1 MPVNGKRIILLGTLF
16 PMLSAGVLA
25 QSEEIETLD
34 TTVVQSASEELKQA
48 QGVSFITEED
58 FKRRPVTNDIAEIV
72 RTMPGINLT
81 GNSSSGQYGNK
92 RQIDIR
98 GMGPENTLIL
108 IDGKPVLSRNSVK
121 MGRSGERNTQGDSN
135 WVPAEAIES
144 IEVIR
149 GPAAARYGSGASGGV
164 INIITKSPDE
174 ASTSITAQTELSSN
188 KYEGDNRRFNLV
200 TSAPLSERFSHRTI
214 VNYNEQDADDPRVN
228 LDATDVTTGRGGT
241 AKAVG
246 AGREGVENIDVRTLV
261 RFDQDDINRWDFE
274 AAYSRQGNR
283 YAGDNAF
290 QGVSYPV
297 DENGN
302 VIIPE
307 PEDLAET
314 DAQSLIGEETLV
326 MHRRTFGVTH
336 NGEYDFGDS
345 FSYIQYESTSN
356 SRLGE
361 GSAGGGEGRIN
372 SLEMTTIKLENIT
385 AKTEWNVPLTLGG
398 FNQTATFGA
407 EYRKETLDDS
417 VSNQLSL
424 NVVDDGT
431 IPGVET
437 DPENRPSET
446 DATLVGVYVEDNIM
460 LTDSITLTPGL
471 RFDDHSKAGTN
482 LSPSLNASW
491 QASPNIVVQGG
502 ISRAFKAPNLYQLNP
517 NYVYYTRGNGCPI
530 DFSNLGGGCHI
541 LGNPDLE
548 HETSVNKEIGVNYT
562 NEEGLNAGI
571 TYFHNDYKDKIGT
584 GNVPPEYVLPG
595 EEGGEAN
602 VQVFQWFNVPEA
614 VISGLE
620 GNLLFPVTSTIEW
633 STNFTVML
641 ESEDKSTG
649 QPLSIVP
656 DYTVNSLIS
665 WQATDALELVLS
677 AQHYG
682 ETESPTASV
691 NSGAVIEADDRE
703 AYTITNIN
711 AIYAFDE
718 NLSFNVSVK
727 NLFNESVKRE
737 GTQASNAG
745 ANTFNEPER
754 SFLLSAT
761 YQF

>member
-25 QSEEIETLD
+25 QSDDIETLE
-34 TTVVQSASEELKQA
+34 TTVVQAASEELKQA
-48 QGVSFITEED
+48 PGVSIITEED

-72 RTMPGINLT
+72 KTMPGINLT

-121 MGRSGERNTQGDSN
+121 MGRSGERNTRGDSN

-164 INIITKSPDE
+164 INIITKSPDV
-174 ASTSITAQTELSSN
+174 ASTSITAQTEISEN
-188 KYEGDNRRFNLV
+188 KYEGDNRRINIV
-200 TSAPLSERFSHRTI
+200 SSAPLSERLSHRTI
-214 VNYNEQDADDPRVN
+214 VNYNDQEADDPRIN
-228 LDATDVTTGRGGT
+228 LDVSELNSRGT
-241 AKAVG
+241 AYAVG
-246 AGREGVENIDVRTLV
+246 AGREGVENIDVRTLI
-261 RFDQDDINRWDFE
+261 RFDQNDTHRWDFE
-274 AAYSRQGNR
+274 AAYSRQGNS

-290 QGVSYPV
+290 QGVSFPV
-297 DENGN
+297 DDDGEL
-302 VIIPE
+302 VDI
-307 PEDLAET
+307 DYDSLAET
-314 DAQSLIGEETLV
+314 DAQNLIGEETLV
-326 MHRRTFGVTH
+326 MHRRTLGVTH
-336 NGEYDFGDS
+336 NGTYDFGDS
-345 FSYIQYESTSN
+345 FSYIQYESTAN

-361 GSAGGGEGRIN
+361 GAAGGGEGRIN
-372 SLEMTTIKLENIT
+372 SLEMTTVKLENVT

-398 FNQTATFGA
+398 YNQTATFGA
-407 EYRKETLDDS
+407 EYRKETLDDA
-417 VSNQLSL
+417 VNNQQSL
-424 NVVDDGT
+424 GIVDDGT
-431 IPGVET
+431 ISGV
-437 DPENRPSET
+437 DIDVADRSSKM

-460 LTDSITLTPGL
+460 VSDAVTLTPGL
-471 RFDDHSKAGTN
+471 RIDNHSEAGTN

-491 QASPNIVVQGG
+491 QATPNVVVQGG

-517 NYVYYTRGNGCPI
+517 NYVYYTRGNGCPV
-530 DFSNLGGGCHI
+530 DFASLGGGCYI
-541 LGNPDLE
+541 LGNADLE
-548 HETSVNKEIGVNYT
+548 HETSINKEIGINYT

-584 GNVPPEYVLPG
+584 GNVPPEYVVAS
-595 EEGGEAN
+595 EDGGDAN

-620 GNLLFPVTSTIEW
+620 GNFLFPITSTVEW

-656 DYTVNSLIS
+656 DYTVNSLLS
-665 WQATDALELVLS
+665 WQATDTLELVVS

-682 ETESPTASV
+682 KTESPTASA
-691 NSGAVIEADDRE
+691 NSGATITAADRD
-703 AYTITNIN
+703 AYTITNLN
-711 AIYAFDE
+711 AIYQFNE

-727 NLFNESVKRE
+727 NVLKESIKRE
-737 GTQASNAG
+737 GTQSSTAG
-745 ANTFNEPER
+745 ANTYNEPER